1 MNASDT
7 HRTTITEFIDR
18 EYVDRY
24 TDSPDDS
31 LLWLDLFALA
41 DRAGGEPLAATLQV
55 IRNTGAILIP
65 SEKYGYKIQP
75 VFGPRGFADQ
85 AEYDVQRKHL
95 HKYGDVL
102 LGLLK
107 RLGE

>member
-1 MNASDT
+1 MNSDNA

-41 DRAGGEPLAATLQV
+41 DSAGGEPLAATLQV
-55 IRNTGAILIP
+55 IRNTGAILVK
-65 SEKYGYKIQP
+65 SDKFGYKIQP

-95 HKYGDVL
+95 HKYGEIL
-102 LGLLK
+102 MGLFG
-107 RLGE
+107 RLGT